1 MTENMYIYCLTSDLM
16 KDIVNI
22 GYTNDCKKL
31 YEMVENSGGTFKLEI
46 LKKIQNQEAIEKYK
60 QILIDKQYARI
71 SLEGDLY
78 NLSKSDVSQIF
89 ESVENNP
96 SYISEEDDDL
106 FMNLSDDYIDTS
118 TFMEIGT
125 YLYERDNLFNST

>member
-1 MTENMYIYCLTSDLM
+1 M
-16 KDIVNI
+16 
-22 GYTNDCKKL
+22 
-31 YEMVENSGGTFKLEI
+31 
-46 LKKIQNQEAIEKYK
+46 
-60 QILIDKQYARI
+60 DKQYARI

-78 NLSKSDVSQIF
+78 NLSKSDISQIF

-96 SYISEEDDDL
+96 SYISEEEDDL